1 MPLHNKLSLV
11 EEEKEDANEADE
23 SMENRP
29 ERRHLESLKSI
40 SDIHDNG
47 QVQITQSID
56 TLAMSELMNETEVKE
71 EVVRDSEISGFASR
85 KGPLNLAQRTKSE

>member
-1 MPLHNKLSLV
+1 M

-23 SMENRP
+23 SMEKRP

-47 QVQITQSID
+47 QAQITQSID
-56 TLAMSELMNETEVKE
+56 TLAMSEIMTEVKE

-85 KGPLNLAQRTKSE
+85 EGPPNLAQRTKSE